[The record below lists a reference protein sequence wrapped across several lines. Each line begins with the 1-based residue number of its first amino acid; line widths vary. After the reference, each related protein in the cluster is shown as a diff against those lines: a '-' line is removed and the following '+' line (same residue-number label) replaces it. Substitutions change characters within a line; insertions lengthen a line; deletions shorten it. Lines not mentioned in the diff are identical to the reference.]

1 MSSHGILH
9 ILRPVPFSTA
19 QQHHTARELLLYSLA
34 PVVQCCAVDLVSK
47 SCALQFD
54 LGGSTVTLGGVAK
67 GSGMIHPNMAT
78 MLALLTCDA
87 DVEPQLWTA
96 MLKRAVKKSFNAV
109 RPRFPP

>member
-1 MSSHGILH
+1 M
-9 ILRPVPFSTA
+9 
-19 QQHHTARELLLYSLA
+19 
-34 PVVQCCAVDLVSK
+34 SK
-47 SCALQFD
+47 SCALQFE

-87 DVEPQLWTA
+87 DVEPQLWGA

-109 RPRFPP
+109 RTLLSLASSYVTG